1 MLLCHPDVG
10 LDGILKRKPEIRG
23 QVKALIGGTDIK
35 DVAVLS
41 QDGHQTMSVARG
53 LGIEGL
59 RNVR

>member
-1 MLLCHPDVG
+1 MLLCHSDIG
-10 LDGILKRKPEIRG
+10 FDGILKRKPEIRG
-23 QVKALIGGTDIK
+23 QVKALIRGTDIK
-35 DVAVLS
+35 NVVVLS